1 MMCPEVGCSQVG
13 SNGQRRSGHSRGV
26 NSIQGSFQSM
36 WIGRPVQF
44 RSVSISRG
52 GVLRELGVSVIL

>member
-1 MMCPEVGCSQVG
+1 MG

>member
-1 MMCPEVGCSQVG
+1 
-13 SNGQRRSGHSRGV
+13 
-26 NSIQGSFQSM
+26 M